1 LLIRPR
7 SFETLCPIHSAL
19 FAEWVGFLEP
29 QSVLLIGRNDRPRM
43 HNPPHPGK
51 VLREF
56 LGDIDVTAAAKHLQV
71 SRATLSR
78 VLNGKAG
85 ISADISLR
93 LSAALG
99 THAEIWYELQ
109 TDYDLGQA
117 SQKPQPKIKPFSRA
131 A

>member
-1 LLIRPR
+1 M
-7 SFETLCPIHSAL
+7 
-19 FAEWVGFLEP
+19 
-29 QSVLLIGRNDRPRM
+29 RM

-56 LGDIDVTAAAKHLQV
+56 LSDTNVTTAAKHLRV

-78 VLNGKAG
+78 ILNGKAG
-85 ISADISLR
+85 ISADMSLR
-93 LSAALG
+93 LSAAFG

-109 TDYDLGQA
+109 TDYDLWRA
-117 SQKPQPKIKPFSRA
+117 SRKKQPKIELFRRA